1 LFESRQALEDLDKA
15 NKEDSK
21 HMPTSQSQTVSGSED
36 KSGGD
41 EGRVVDGMSSSSE
54 PEPSVKQT
62 ATKLVSDAVDAA
74 KSTAAK
80 VTSTLSEHFPGAV
93 DVVRTRL
100 NRVASGVQERLSR
113 IVEQHAQKTRQLRQ
127 GEEEEERKKKA
138 AQDAAKAK
146 AAEEAAKKAAKK
158 TAEAA
163 AARAAPTHDSEL
175 GDAANRE
182 VKIEELLDEQKKML
196 KQYLGRQT
204 PPSSAEVDKMRQ
216 VMQDIAKYK
225 KTFKHAGST
234 HKVNEALARR
244 KEYLKTA
251 VAKELCAKH
260 RENQGEWD
268 PIVRLFAEHKI
279 KCPAPEADEAPASF
293 DPLHAKTEE
302 VLPPAQTSE
311 LKADGS
317 ETEKETE
324 TEPERE
330 KQKETEPETFDDEE
344 RKATLDP
351 DFDMGVSK
359 GVLLTVPHISGD
371 MFQKA
376 NLREDASSEE
386 TRNNIDPALHELT
399 KDYDDWLKTEMP
411 KENEWVGSTV
421 TKFLKESSAQI
432 QDIVEELGSVADTQL
447 PKSKMQAY
455 MLKAR
460 RARIWR
466 MRAFYVFKTL
476 ERKKSISAALLEK
489 LRQHFTGAQRDI
501 IFTPSRKEYLCNDN
515 PRRALLAQEFAQE
528 EDACA

>member
-1 LFESRQALEDLDKA
+1 
-15 NKEDSK
+15 
-21 HMPTSQSQTVSGSED
+21 
-36 KSGGD
+36 
-41 EGRVVDGMSSSSE
+41 MSSSSE

-80 VTSTLSEHFPGAV
+80 VSTMLSEHFPGAV

-127 GEEEEERKKKA
+127 EEEEEERKKKA

-146 AAEEAAKKAAKK
+146 AAEEAAKKAAEAAEEAAKK

-225 KTFKHAGST
+225 KTFEHAGST

-330 KQKETEPETFDDEE
+330 KQKETEPETFEDEE

-411 KENEWVGSTV
+411 KENEWGGSTV
-421 TKFLKESSAQI
+421 TNFLKESSELI
-432 QDIVEELGSVADTQL
+432 QEIVEGLRSVADTKL
-447 PKSKMQAY
+447 PKSEMQAY
-455 MLKAR
+455 MLQAR
-460 RARIWR
+460 RARIRR
-466 MRAFYVFKTL
+466 MRAFYVFQTL
-476 ERKKSISAALLEK
+476 ERKKSIPAALLER